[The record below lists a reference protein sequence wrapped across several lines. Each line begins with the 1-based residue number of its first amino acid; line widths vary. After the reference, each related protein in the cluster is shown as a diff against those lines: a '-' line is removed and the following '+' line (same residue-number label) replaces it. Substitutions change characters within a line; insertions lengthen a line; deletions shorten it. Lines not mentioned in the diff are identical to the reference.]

1 MKPPLPPLLSVVVP
15 VHNVEA
21 YLEDCLRSVAEQTLE
36 AIEVVMVDD
45 GSTDGSA
52 GIAAEFAARDER
64 FRLVRQP
71 NAGLSAARNTGVRH
85 TTPTVPYLAFAD
97 SDDVVVHDAYERMTA
112 SLESTGS
119 DLVTGNVWRLTGR
132 GRQQAWQ
139 YRWLTAARPR
149 THITRDPRLLADR
162 VAWNKVF
169 RRSFW
174 DAHRFAFPEGRLYE
188 DTPVMIPAHY
198 LAGSVDVLAEHVYH
212 WRVREGSITRRRT
225 DVTGVRDRIAACEQ
239 VSTFLAGRD
248 AAQRRAY
255 DASCLR
261 DDFGYFLDGLPM
273 GGEAY
278 RAAFLEGAG
287 AFVDRAGAEVLE
299 GLPVELR
306 IKWQLVRERRLADL
320 LEVLAFERANGTG
333 VFAVEGLPGRR
344 RAVHPGVRGAS
355 ARLAR
360 TDIPAVARLL
370 EARWGA
376 DGKLR
381 LRGYAYLRNL
391 PAGSARARLT
401 VGMVRAER
409 GRAVRPVPV
418 RSVVAPEATVN
429 SGQELHDYD
438 HAGFE
443 MVLDP
448 DGLPTTAEGGGWLVG
463 LVVAARGTVR
473 RVAVRAPDAGA
484 DQPLVHDLGDGR
496 RAVLDYRSGRLRLT
510 VSRLRARAD
519 SHRTAGTEGAPLEI
533 SGRLFAGPRPTALL
547 LTREGDEAGVERSC
561 RVEYG
566 EGSGSVGHGEG
577 SGAVEYEVGSGG
589 GGGGGGTI
597 GPDGTAFTVRVPLA
611 ELAAVAPP
619 PLRAPREVEA
629 PGGTRWRARLL
640 LADGTRAPL
649 PAAPNLPPPACADP
663 AGDLMLDLAGP
674 PYADRVEHT
683 PEGGLRISGTYTPPA
698 PGTTNAPGGRL
709 VLRHETLHE
718 VVPVAEA
725 EVAPVEAI
733 DAAEADSVPGTT
745 GTAGTPDTAGGAPT
759 LRFSALISPPLP
771 EGRWE
776 VRLDDRPVHVLGSA
790 AARLPC
796 DGVGENALRLERRH
810 GDRLSVVAGP
820 DLPAAERSA
829 YGRRLLRAAHHPDRH
844 TPPALRHTPPALPH
858 PGGRTRVVGLALR
871 DTVLYAGG
879 DSPRAVHA
887 ELVRRG
893 TDAEHLWVTGTTPG
907 RITPVPP
914 GARAVPV
921 HSAAWYEALAG
932 SRRIVTDEQLPAW
945 FERRPGQTVVQT
957 WHGTP
962 LGRFGSGLADT
973 LYADHQYLAT
983 LPQRSAQWSVLVS
996 PSRFATPFLRRSL
1009 AYGGEVL
1016 EAGSP
1021 ANDVLFPPV
1030 RDKAAEEVLRG
1041 LGIPEGHRVVLY
1053 APTYRDHLAHPPTA
1067 APAGSADRTSP
1078 GPYRWDPALDP
1089 HALARALG
1097 PGHMVLVRRHPR
1109 VTGSVPAG
1117 PGVLDVSH
1125 HAGAAELLLIADVLV
1140 TDYAG
1145 LMFDF
1150 ALTGRPMLFHT
1161 YDLEH
1166 YRDTVRGFCLDF
1178 ETRAPGPLLV
1188 TTDEVAQAL
1197 RDTGAVAAR
1206 HADAYESFRRDYCD
1220 LDDGGAAA
1228 RVADRLLADTP

>member
-1 MKPPLPPLLSVVVP
+1 MKPPLLSVVVP

-21 YLEDCLRSVAEQTLE
+21 YLADCLRSVAEQTLA

-52 GIAAEFAARDER
+52 RIAAEFAARDSR
-64 FRLVRQP
+64 FRLVRQR

-85 TTPTVPYLAFAD
+85 TTPNVPYLAFAD
-97 SDDVVVHDAYERMTA
+97 SDDLVVHDAYERMTA

-119 DLVTGNVWRLTGR
+119 DLVTGNVWRLTGQ

-139 YRWLTAARPR
+139 YRWLTGPRSR

-174 DAHRFAFPEGRLYE
+174 DAHGFAFPEGRLYE

-198 LAGSVDVLAEHVYH
+198 LAGAVDVLAEHVYY

-239 VSTFLAGRD
+239 VSAFLDGRD
-248 AAQRRAY
+248 AEQRRAY

-287 AFVDRAGAEVLE
+287 AFVDRAGPGVLE

-306 IKWQLVRERRLADL
+306 IKWQLVRERRLAEL
-320 LEVLAFERANGTG
+320 LEVLAFERANGAGT
-333 VFAVEGLPGRR
+333 FAVEGPPGRR
-344 RAVHPGVRGAS
+344 RAAYPGVHGAS
-355 ARLAR
+355 ARLAG
-360 TDIPAVARLL
+360 TDIPAVARLS

-391 PAGSARARLT
+391 PAGSARRRLT

-409 GRAVRPVPV
+409 GRQVRPVPV
-418 RSVVAPEATVN
+418 RSVPAPEATVN

-443 MVLDP
+443 MTLDP
-448 DGLPTTAEGGGWLVG
+448 DRLPATAEGGWLVG
-463 LVVAARGTVR
+463 LVLAGPGAVR

-496 RAVLDYRSGRLRLT
+496 RAVLDFRAGRLRLT
-510 VSRLRARAD
+510 VSRLRALAEG
-519 SHRTAGTEGAPLEI
+519 HRTVEAAGSPLDI
-533 SGRLFAGPRPTALL
+533 TGRHVGGSRPTALV
-547 LTREGDEAGVERSC
+547 LTRDGGEERSYE
-561 RVEYG
+561 VEYAEDGARG
-566 EGSGSVGHGEG
+566 EEVREG
-577 SGAVEYEVGSGG
+577 GARGG
-589 GGGGGGTI
+589 
-597 GPDGTAFTVRVPLA
+597 AFRVRVPLA
-611 ELAAVAPP
+611 ELAAAPP
-619 PLRAPREVEA
+619 APHRAPREVEA
-629 PGGTRWRARLL
+629 ANGPESGARWRVSLL
-640 LADGTRAPL
+640 LADGSRVPL
-649 PAAPNLPPPACADP
+649 PAAPDLPPPAYADP
-663 AGDLMLDLAGP
+663 AGELVLDLAGL
-674 PYADRVEHT
+674 PYADEVECT
-683 PEGGLRISGTYTPPA
+683 PEGGVRIRGAYAGTATAPPSA
-698 PGTTNAPGGRL
+698 YGGRL

-718 VVPVAEA
+718 TVPVTGAVVDASGAEA
-725 EVAPVEAI
+725 ESPAGAEAEAASGPRT
-733 DAAEADSVPGTT
+733 DAAPRAEAGAGNHAPSGTGADAAVAAADGPAQRPPATTAPG
-745 GTAGTPDTAGGAPT
+745 
-759 LRFSALISPPLP
+759 RFSALVVPPIP

-776 VRLDDRPVHVLGSA
+776 LRLDGRPVRVLGSV
-790 AARLPC
+790 AARLPR
-796 DGVGENALRLERRH
+796 DGGVEGALRPERRH

-820 DLPAAERSA
+820 ESPAVGIGRSA
-829 YGRRLLRAAHHPDRH
+829 YGRRLLRAAHHGDRR
-844 TPPALRHTPPALPH
+844 TTLP
-858 PGGRTRVVGLALR
+858 LR

-893 TDAEHLWVTGTTPG
+893 TEAEHLWVTGTTPG
-907 RITPVPP
+907 RITHVPP

-921 HSAAWYEALAG
+921 HSAAWYEALAR
-932 SRRIVTDEQLPAW
+932 SRRIVTDEQLPGW

-962 LGRFGSGLADT
+962 LGRFGGGLADT

-983 LPQRSAQWSVLVS
+983 LPRRSAQWSVLVS
-996 PSRFATPFLRRSL
+996 PSRFATPLLRRSL
-1009 AYGGEVL
+1009 AYEGEVL

-1030 RDKAAEEVLRG
+1030 RDKAAEEVRRG
-1041 LGIPEGHRVVLY
+1041 LGVPEDHRVVLY
-1053 APTYRDHLAHPPTA
+1053 APTYRDHLAHPPA
-1067 APAGSADRTSP
+1067 ASADRTAP

-1089 HALARALG
+1089 CALARALG
-1097 PGHMVLVRRHPR
+1097 PGHTVLVRRHPR
-1109 VTGSVPAG
+1109 VTGEVPAG
-1117 PGVLDVSH
+1117 PGVLDVSGH
-1125 HAGAAELLLIADVLV
+1125 PGAAGLLLVADVLV

-1197 RDTGAVAAR
+1197 RDTGALAAR

-1228 RVADRLLADTP
+1228 RVADRLLADAPEG

>member
-1 MKPPLPPLLSVVVP
+1 MKPPLLSVVVP
-15 VHNVEA
+15 VHNVED
-21 YLEDCLRSVAEQTLE
+21 YLEDCLRSVAEQTLA

-45 GSTDGSA
+45 GSTDSSA
-52 GIAAEFAARDER
+52 RIAAGFAARDDR
-64 FRLVRQP
+64 FRLVRQK
-71 NAGLSAARNTGVRH
+71 NAGLSAARNAGVRH

-97 SDDVVVHDAYERMTA
+97 SDDFVVHDAYERMVA

-119 DLVTGNVWRLTGR
+119 DLVTGNVWRLTAQ

-139 YRWLTAARPR
+139 YRWLTATRPR

-174 DAHRFAFPEGRLYE
+174 DAHAFTFPEGKLYE
-188 DTPVMIPAHY
+188 DTPVMIPAHH
-198 LAGSVDVLAEHVYH
+198 LSGSVDVLHEHVYY

-239 VSTFLAGRD
+239 VSAFLGEHGVAE
-248 AAQRRAY
+248 QRRAY

-273 GGEAY
+273 GGDAY
-278 RAAFLEGAG
+278 RSAFLEGAG
-287 AFVDRAGAEVLE
+287 AFVDRAGEGVLE

-306 IKWQLVRERRLADL
+306 IKWRLVRERRMGELLA
-320 LEVLAFERANGTG
+320 VLAFERANGTG

-344 RAVHPGVRGAS
+344 RAVYPGVRGAS

-360 TDIPAVARLL
+360 TDVPAVARLV

-391 PAGSARARLT
+391 PAGSARQQLK
-401 VGMVRAER
+401 VGMVRAEGG
-409 GRAVRPVPV
+409 GRRARALPVRMVPV
-418 RSVVAPEATVN
+418 RAVSVPEATVN
-429 SGQELHDYD
+429 SGQELHGYD

-448 DGLPTTAEGGGWLVG
+448 DRLPATADGDGGGGWLVG

-473 RVAVRAPDAGA
+473 RVAVRALDAGA

-496 RAVLDYRSGRLRLT
+496 RAVLDHRGGRLRLRVWRPGAVVEASGGAEGGPLELT
-510 VSRLRARAD
+510 GRFCGGPGPVAVLLMR
-519 SHRTAGTEGAPLEI
+519 EGAEERSFPVECAADAADAVGGAEAG
-533 SGRLFAGPRPTALL
+533 SGA
-547 LTREGDEAGVERSC
+547 EAGV
-561 RVEYG
+561 G
-566 EGSGSVGHGEG
+566 TPGGADAVGGRR
-577 SGAVEYEVGSGG
+577 
-589 GGGGGGTI
+589 GT
-597 GPDGTAFTVRVPLA
+597 PFTVRIPLDG
-611 ELAAVAPP
+611 LAAVPAAPH
-619 PLRAPREVEA
+619 RAPHEVGAETGA
-629 PGGTRWRARLL
+629 RWRTRLL
-640 LADGTRAPL
+640 LADGTRVRL
-649 PAAPNLPPPACADP
+649 PAAPDLPPPARADA
-663 AGDLMLDLAGP
+663 AGELVVHLGGLP
-674 PYADRVEHT
+674 VADAVERT
-683 PEGGLRISGTYTPPA
+683 AEGGVRVWGTYAPAATASGTYAPA
-698 PGTTNAPGGRL
+698 ATATATDAPKASRADAPASALLGAAGENRARL

-718 VVPVAEA
+718 SAPVAEA
-725 EVAPVEAI
+725 AVDRV
-733 DAAEADSVPGTT
+733 T
-745 GTAGTPDTAGGAPT
+745 G
-759 LRFSALISPPLP
+759 RFSASIAPPLP
-771 EGRWE
+771 EGRWALH
-776 VRLDDRPVHVLGSA
+776 LDGRPVRVLTSLA
-790 AARLPC
+790 AHLPC
-796 DGVGENALRLERRH
+796 GDSALALERRN
-810 GDRLSVVAGP
+810 GDRLTVVAGGA
-820 DLPAAERSA
+820 LPVAERSA
-829 YGRRLLRAAHHPDRH
+829 YSRRLLHASHYRARR
-844 TPPALRHTPPALPH
+844 TTLP
-858 PGGRTRVVGLALR
+858 LL

-893 TDAEHLWVTGTTPG
+893 TETEHLWVTGTAPG
-907 RITPVPP
+907 RTTHVPP

-921 HSAAWYEALAG
+921 HSAAWYEALAR

-962 LGRFGSGLADT
+962 LGRFGTGLAET
-973 LYADHQYLAT
+973 LYADHQHLAT
-983 LPQRSAQWSVLVS
+983 LAHRSAQWSVLVS
-996 PSRFATPFLRRSL
+996 PSRFATPLLRRSL
-1009 AYGGEVL
+1009 AYEGEVL

-1021 ANDVLFPPV
+1021 AADVLFPPD
-1030 RDKAAEEVLRG
+1030 RDKAAEEVRRT
-1041 LGIPEGHRVVLY
+1041 LGIPEDHRVVLY
-1053 APTYRDHLAHPPTA
+1053 APTYRDHLAHPP
-1067 APAGSADRTSP
+1067 SASPDPSDRTAP

-1089 HALARALG
+1089 HALARTLG
-1097 PGHMVLVRRHPR
+1097 PGHTVLVRRHPR
-1109 VTGSVPAG
+1109 VTGGVQDG
-1117 PGVLDVSH
+1117 PGVLDISH
-1125 HAGAAELLLIADVLV
+1125 HPGAAGLLLIADVLV

-1188 TTDEVAQAL
+1188 TTEEVAQAL
-1197 RDTGAVAAR
+1197 RSIGALAAR

-1220 LDDGGAAA
+1220 LDDGRAAA
-1228 RVADRLLADTP
+1228 RVADRLLADAP

>member
-1 MKPPLPPLLSVVVP
+1 MKPLLSVVVP
-15 VHNVEA
+15 VHNVED
-21 YLEDCLRSVAEQTLE
+21 YLEDCLRSVADQSLD

-45 GSTDGSA
+45 GSTDGSTR
-52 GIAAEFAARDER
+52 IAEDFAARDSR
-64 FRLVRQP
+64 FRLVRQR

-97 SDDVVVHDAYERMTA
+97 SDDFVVHDAYERMVA

-119 DLVTGNVWRLTGR
+119 DLVTGNVWRLTGQ

-139 YRWLTAARPR
+139 YRWLTATRPR

-174 DAHRFAFPEGRLYE
+174 DGHAFAFPEGRLYE

-198 LAGSVDVLAEHVYH
+198 LAASVDVLHEHVYH

-239 VSTFLAGRD
+239 VSAFLGGRD
-248 AAQRRAY
+248 AGQRRAY

-273 GGEAY
+273 GGDAY

-287 AFVDRAGAEVLE
+287 AFVDRAGDGVLE

-306 IKWQLVRERRLADL
+306 IKWRLVRERRMSELLA
-320 LEVLAFERANGTG
+320 VLAFERANGTG
-333 VFAVEGLPGRR
+333 TFTVAGLPGRR
-344 RAVHPGVRGAS
+344 RAVYPGVRGAS

-360 TDIPAVARLL
+360 TDVPAVARLV

-391 PAGSARARLT
+391 PAGSTRQRLT
-401 VGMVRAER
+401 VGMVRAAAG
-409 GRAVRPVPV
+409 GRRVRRVPV
-418 RSVVAPEATVN
+418 RNVPMPEASVR

-438 HAGFE
+438 HTGFE

-448 DGLPTTAEGGGWLVG
+448 GRLPATGDDGGWLVG
-463 LVVAARGTVR
+463 LVVAARWTVR
-473 RVAVRAPDAGA
+473 RVAVRALDAGA
-484 DQPLVHDLGDGR
+484 DQPLAHDLGDGR
-496 RAVLDYRSGRLRLT
+496 RAVLDHHGGRLRVR
-510 VSRLRARAD
+510 VSRPGAMV
-519 SHRTAGTEGAPLEI
+519 EGASVVAGGAVVAGRTVVGASLELT
-533 SGRLFAGPRPTALL
+533 GRVFEGPGPTALL
-547 LTREGDEAGVERSC
+547 LTRDGAEEQSFPVECAADE
-561 RVEYG
+561 
-566 EGSGSVGHGEG
+566 GHGEDPARG
-577 SGAVEYEVGSGG
+577 EHEVDGA
-589 GGGGGGTI
+589 
-597 GPDGTAFTVRVPLA
+597 DGEDLARVADGEQGVADGERGEHGVAFAVRVPLDG
-611 ELAAVAPP
+611 LAAVPPAPH
-619 PLRAPREVEA
+619 RAPREVVAE
-629 PGGTRWRARLL
+629 GGARWRTRLL

-649 PAAPNLPPPACADP
+649 PAAPDLSPPAGADA
-663 AGDLMLDLAGP
+663 AGELVVDL
-674 PYADRVEHT
+674 
-683 PEGGLRISGTYTPPA
+683 GGLPVADGVERLEDGSLRVSGTYAPASTA
-698 PGTTNAPGGRL
+698 PGADPGTPVPGADPGTPVPGANPGTPVPGANPGAPL

-718 VVPVAEA
+718 TAPVAEA
-725 EVAPVEAI
+725 AVDHA
-733 DAAEADSVPGTT
+733 T
-745 GTAGTPDTAGGAPT
+745 G
-759 LRFSALISPPLP
+759 RFSASIVPPLP
-771 EGRWE
+771 EGRWG
-776 VRLDDRPVHVLGSA
+776 LHLGGRPVRVLASLSA
-790 AARLPC
+790 HLPC
-796 DGVGENALRLERRH
+796 GDSTLALERRN
-810 GDRLSVVAGP
+810 GDRLTVLAGP
-820 DLPAAERSA
+820 PLPVGERSA
-829 YGRRLLRAAHHPDRH
+829 YSRRLLRASYHRADRA
-844 TPPALRHTPPALPH
+844 TLP
-858 PGGRTRVVGLALR
+858 LL

-893 TDAEHLWVTGTTPG
+893 TECEHLWVTGTTPG
-907 RITPVPP
+907 RTTHVPS

-921 HSAAWYEALAG
+921 HSAAWYEALTR

-962 LGRFGSGLADT
+962 LGRFGTGLTDT
-973 LYADHQYLAT
+973 LYADHQHLAT
-983 LPQRSAQWSVLVS
+983 LAHRSAQWSVLVS
-996 PSRFATPFLRRSL
+996 PSRFATPLLRRSL

-1021 ANDVLFPPV
+1021 ANDVLFPPD
-1030 RDKAAEEVLRG
+1030 RDKAADEIRRT
-1041 LGIPEGHRVVLY
+1041 LGVPDDHHVVLY
-1053 APTYRDHLAHPPTA
+1053 APTYRDHLAHPPSVS
-1067 APAGSADRTSP
+1067 PDRTAP

-1089 HALARALG
+1089 HALTRSLG
-1097 PGHMVLVRRHPR
+1097 PGHTVLVRRHPR

-1125 HAGAAELLLIADVLV
+1125 HPGAAGLLLIADVLV

-1188 TTDEVAQAL
+1188 TTEEVAQAL
-1197 RDTGAVAAR
+1197 RSTGALAAR

-1228 RVADRLLADTP
+1228 RVADRLLADAP

>member
-1 MKPPLPPLLSVVVP
+1 MKPLLSVVVP

-36 AIEVVMVDD
+36 AIEVVLVDD

-52 GIAAEFAARDER
+52 RIAAAFAARDRR
-64 FRLVRQP
+64 FRLVRQK
-71 NAGLSAARNTGVRH
+71 NAGLSAARNAGVRH

-97 SDDVVVHDAYERMTA
+97 SDDIVAHDAYERMTA

-119 DLVTGNVWRLTGR
+119 DLVTGNVWRLTAR

-139 YRWLTAARPR
+139 YRWLTGSRPR

-174 DAHRFAFPEGRLYE
+174 DAHAFAFPEGRLYE
-188 DTPVMIPAHY
+188 DTPVMIPAHH
-198 LAGSVDVLAEHVYH
+198 LAASVDVLHEHVYY

-239 VSTFLAGRD
+239 VSAFLGGRD
-248 AAQRRAY
+248 ANQRLAY

-261 DDFGYFLDGLPM
+261 DDFRYFLDALPM

-278 RAAFLEGAG
+278 RAAFLKGAG
-287 AFVDRAGAEVLE
+287 AFVDRAGPEALE

-306 IKWQLVRERRLADL
+306 VKWSLVRERRPDEL
-320 LEVLAFERANGTG
+320 LEVLAFERANGAGT
-333 VFAVEGLPGRR
+333 FAVEGVLGRR
-344 RAVHPGVRGAS
+344 RAVYPGVRGAS

-391 PAGSARARLT
+391 PAASARGRLV

-409 GRAVRPVPV
+409 GRRVRPVPV
-418 RSVVAPEATVN
+418 RSAYAPEAAVN
-429 SGQELHDYD
+429 SAQELHGYD
-438 HAGFE
+438 HTGFE

-448 DGLPTTAEGGGWLVG
+448 DRLPSTAGGGWLVG
-463 LVVAARGTVR
+463 LVLTGPGAVR

-484 DQPLVHDLGDGR
+484 EQPLAHDLGDGR
-496 RAVLDYRSGRLRLT
+496 RAVLDHRGGRLRLT
-510 VSRLRARAD
+510 VSRLRARAEG
-519 SHRTAGTEGAPLEI
+519 HRPVGAAGSALEL
-533 SGRLFAGPRPTALL
+533 SGRLFDGSRPTALL
-547 LTREGDEAGVERSC
+547 LTRDGSTERSC
-561 RVEYG
+561 PVEYPQTT
-566 EGSGSVGHGEG
+566 GSD
-577 SGAVEYEVGSGG
+577 GADTAGG
-589 GGGGGGTI
+589 PGRGVPPGGV
-597 GPDGTAFTVRVPLA
+597 AFTARVPLT
-611 ELAAVAPP
+611 ELAAVPP
-619 PLRAPREVEA
+619 SARRVPREVEA
-629 PGGTRWRARLL
+629 VSGARWRVRLL
-640 LADGTRAPL
+640 LADGTRVPL
-649 PAAPNLPPPACADP
+649 PAAPDLPPPACADP
-663 AGDLMLDLAGP
+663 AGDLVLDLAAT
-674 PYADRVEHT
+674 PYVDRVERT
-683 PEGGLRISGTYTPPA
+683 PEGALRIGGRYAPASSAVRSAGGGPESTA
-698 PGTTNAPGGRL
+698 PGPAGGGRGGSQGGRPVL
-709 VLRHETLHE
+709 RLRHETLHE
-718 VVPVAEA
+718 TVPVAEA
-725 EVAPVEAI
+725 VIE
-733 DAAEADSVPGTT
+733 
-745 GTAGTPDTAGGAPT
+745 GAPEGSADGAAGDAPG
-759 LRFSALISPPLP
+759 RFSALIVRPLP

-776 VRLDDRPVHVLGSA
+776 VHLDGRPVHVLGSVA
-790 AARLPC
+790 AELPRG
-796 DGVGENALRLERRH
+796 DDTLRLERRH
-810 GDRLSVVAGP
+810 GDRLYVVVGP
-820 DLPAAERSA
+820 DLPAAGRSA
-829 YGRRLLRAAHHPDRH
+829 YGRRLLRASHYRDRR
-844 TPPALRHTPPALPH
+844 TTLPLRES
-858 PGGRTRVVGLALR
+858 
-871 DTVLYAGG
+871 VLYAGG

-893 TDAEHLWVTGTTPG
+893 AETEHLWVTGTVSG
-907 RITPVPP
+907 RTTHVPP

-921 HSAAWYEALAG
+921 HSPAWYEALAR
-932 SRRIVTDEQLPAW
+932 SRRIVTDEQLPEW

-962 LGRFGSGLADT
+962 LGRFGGCLADT

-983 LPQRSAQWSVLVS
+983 LPRRSAQWSVLVS
-996 PSRFATPFLRRSL
+996 PSRFATPWLRRSL
-1009 AYGGEVL
+1009 GYGGEVL

-1021 ANDVLFPPV
+1021 ANDVLFPPE
-1030 RDKAAEEVLRG
+1030 RDKAAEEVRRG
-1041 LGIPEGHRVVLY
+1041 LGIPEDHRVVLY
-1053 APTYRDHLAHPPTA
+1053 APTYRDHLAHPPA
-1067 APAGSADRTSP
+1067 ASPDRTAP

-1097 PGHMVLVRRHPR
+1097 PGHTVLVRRHPR
-1109 VTGSVPAG
+1109 VTGDVRDG
-1117 PGVLDVSH
+1117 PGVLDVSGH
-1125 HAGAAELLLIADVLV
+1125 PGAAGLLLVSDVLV

-1197 RDTGAVAAR
+1197 RDTGPLAAR

-1228 RVADRLLADTP
+1228 RVADRLLADTVRETGERSGRRPRGPARGAVGEIPRKGGGGESGPAARNP

>member
-1 MKPPLPPLLSVVVP
+1 MKPPLLSVVIP
-15 VHNVEA
+15 VHNVED
-21 YLEDCLRSVAEQTLE
+21 YLEDCLRSVAEQSLD

-45 GSTDGSA
+45 GSTDGS
-52 GIAAEFAARDER
+52 GRIAAAFAARDRR
-64 FRLVRQP
+64 FRLVRQE

-97 SDDVVVHDAYERMTA
+97 SDDFVVHDAYERMVA

-119 DLVTGNVWRLTGR
+119 DLVTGNVWRLTGQ

-139 YRWLTAARPR
+139 YRWLTASRPR
-149 THITRDPRLLADR
+149 THVTRDPRLLADR

-174 DAHRFAFPEGRLYE
+174 DGHAFTFPEGKLYE

-198 LAGSVDVLAEHVYH
+198 LAGSVDVLHEHVYY

-239 VSTFLAGRD
+239 VSAFLGEGGHGG

-273 GGEAY
+273 GGDAY
-278 RAAFLEGAG
+278 RTAFLEGAG
-287 AFVDRAGAEVLE
+287 AFVDRAGDGVLE
-299 GLPVELR
+299 GLPAELR
-306 IKWQLVRERRLADL
+306 IKWRLVRERRLEEL
-320 LEVLAFERANGTG
+320 LTVLAFERANGAGT
-333 VFAVEGLPGRR
+333 FAVEGLPGRR

-360 TDIPAVARLL
+360 TDVPAVARLV

-391 PAGSARARLT
+391 PAGSARRQLK
-401 VGMVRAER
+401 VGVLRAEA
-409 GRAVRPVPV
+409 GRRMRAVPV
-418 RSVVAPEATVN
+418 RSVSAPEATVN
-429 SGQELHDYD
+429 SGQELHGYDY
-438 HAGFE
+438 AGFE

-448 DGLPTTAEGGGWLVG
+448 GRLPMTGDGGGSGGGAGGWLVG
-463 LVVAARGTVR
+463 LVVAARGAVR
-473 RVAVRAPDAGA
+473 RVAVRALDAGA

-496 RAVLDYRSGRLRLT
+496 RAVLDHRVGRLR
-510 VSRLRARAD
+510 VR
-519 SHRTAGTEGAPLEI
+519 
-533 SGRLFAGPRPTALL
+533 
-547 LTREGDEAGVERSC
+547 VERPGA
-561 RVEYG
+561 VV
-566 EGSGSVGHGEG
+566 EGSGGAEGGPLELRGRWIGGAAPAAVLLMRDGEEG
-577 SGAVEYEVGSGG
+577 RAEERSFPVECGQGG
-589 GGGGGGTI
+589 
-597 GPDGTAFTVRVPLA
+597 DRGTAFTVRVPLDG
-611 ELAAVAPP
+611 LAAVPPAPH
-619 PLRAPREVEA
+619 RAPREVDAEA
-629 PGGTRWRARLL
+629 GARWRARLL

-649 PAAPNLPPPACADP
+649 PAAPDLPPPACADA
-663 AGDLMLDLAGP
+663 AGNLVVDLGGLP
-674 PYADRVEHT
+674 VVDRVERAAD
-683 PEGGLRISGTYTPPA
+683 GALRISGTYAPGSWGSGVYAPGSWGPGAYAPA
-698 PGTTNAPGGRL
+698 PSGPGAHALGSSGPGAHTPSAASGPGAASSSEPGAASRAGARL
-709 VLRHETLHE
+709 LLRHETLE
-718 VVPVAEA
+718 ETVPVT
-725 EVAPVEAI
+725 EVTVEGR
-733 DAAEADSVPGTT
+733 PT
-745 GTAGTPDTAGGAPT
+745 G
-759 LRFSALISPPLP
+759 RFSARIAPPLP
-771 EGRWE
+771 AGRWSLHLDGHP
-776 VRLDDRPVHVLGSA
+776 VRVLTSLAG
-790 AARLPC
+790 RLPRG
-796 DGVGENALRLERRH
+796 DSALALERRN
-810 GDRLSVVAGP
+810 GDRLTVLAAP
-820 DLPAAERSA
+820 ALPVAERSA
-829 YGRRLLRAAHHPDRH
+829 YSRRLLRNTHHPARR
-844 TPPALRHTPPALPH
+844 TTARLP
-858 PGGRTRVVGLALR
+858 LL
-871 DTVLYAGG
+871 DTVLYAGGSGG

-893 TDAEHLWVTGTTPG
+893 TETEHLWVTGTTPG
-907 RITPVPP
+907 RTTPVPP

-921 HSAAWYEALAG
+921 HSAAWYEALAR

-945 FERRPGQTVVQT
+945 FERRPGQSVVQT

-962 LGRFGSGLADT
+962 LGRFGTGLTDT
-973 LYADHQYLAT
+973 LYADHQHLAT
-983 LPQRSAQWSVLVS
+983 LAHRSAQWSVLVS
-996 PSRFATPFLRRSL
+996 PSRFATPLLRRSL

-1021 ANDVLFPPV
+1021 ANDVLCAPD
-1030 RDKAAEEVLRG
+1030 RDKAAEEIRRT
-1041 LGIPEGHRVVLY
+1041 LGVPEDHRVVLY
-1053 APTYRDHLAHPPTA
+1053 APTYRDHLAHPPSA
-1067 APAGSADRTSP
+1067 SRDAPDRTAP

-1089 HALARALG
+1089 HALARSLG
-1097 PGHMVLVRRHPR
+1097 PSHTVLVRRHPR
-1109 VTGSVPAG
+1109 VTGGVQDG
-1117 PGVLDVSH
+1117 PGVLDVSGH
-1125 HAGAAELLLIADVLV
+1125 PGAAGLLLIADVLV

-1197 RDTGAVAAR
+1197 HGLGAVAAR

-1228 RVADRLLADTP
+1228 RVADRLLAD